1 MRPVYVDFSVPEE
14 QLPAIQEQ
22 MKNGQLNVNAMI
34 PGTSGKSATGKLL
47 FVDNAA
53 DPDTAMV
60 ALRARFANDDET
72 LWPGETVEVTLTLAT
87 LTNVV
92 VVPSCAVQSGL
103 AGPYLL
109 VVRPDLTVER
119 RPVTLGNRFGKETI
133 IASGIQAGER
143 LITSGQ
149 KDIAPGKQIKIQ
161 ADNGHFLARTP

>member
-1 MRPVYVDFSVPEE
+1 RVGKLLTDVGNSVKSEETTLAVVNQTRPTYADFLVPEE

-34 PGTSGKSATGKLL
+34 PGKPGKSAPGKLL

-87 LTNVV
+87 LTN
-92 VVPSCAVQSGL
+92 
-103 AGPYLL
+103 
-109 VVRPDLTVER
+109 
-119 RPVTLGNRFGKETI
+119 
-133 IASGIQAGER
+133 
-143 LITSGQ
+143 
-149 KDIAPGKQIKIQ
+149 
-161 ADNGHFLARTP
+161 